1 MYVKTTVS
9 ITTVNSISYDS
20 HLYIN
25 LTFWWN
31 AYFKNSFSASFF
43 QKDQDGAIHK
53 AALLSG
59 PPGVGKTTTAVI
71 VCKELGYSYVEM
83 NASDSRNKKSLDEHV
98 SQLLSNKSMDAFVG
112 GMWVNNV

>member
-1 MYVKTTVS
+1 MG
-9 ITTVNSISYDS
+9 
-20 HLYIN
+20 
-25 LTFWWN
+25 WN

-112 GMWVNNV
+112 GMWVDNV